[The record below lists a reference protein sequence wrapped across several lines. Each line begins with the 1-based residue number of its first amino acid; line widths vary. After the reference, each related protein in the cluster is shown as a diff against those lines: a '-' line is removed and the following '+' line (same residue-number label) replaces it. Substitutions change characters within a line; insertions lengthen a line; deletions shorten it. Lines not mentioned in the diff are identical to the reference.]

1 MGLAAG
7 GSGDNGGRRFLGGS
21 SGLDQINVTPF
32 VDVVLVLLIIFMVT
46 APFAV
51 SGVNIDLPRNNT
63 DSITAVKDPVVVS
76 ITSKGDFYFGD
87 ERVVAEQLL
96 PTLKRVAEL
105 QKTDTKSMYIRADQQ
120 VPYGTVMR
128 AMEAAK
134 QAGFSRIGMMGKTA
148 K

>member
-1 MGLAAG
+1 MGMAG
-7 GSGDNGGRRFLGGS
+7 GDAGQGGRRFLGGS

-63 DSITAVKDPVVVS
+63 GSITAIKDPVVVS
-76 ITSKGDFYFGD
+76 VSSKGEFFFGE
-87 ERVVAEQLL
+87 ERVSQDQLL
-96 PTLKRVAEL
+96 PTLKRIAEL
-105 QKTDTKSMYIRADQQ
+105 QKAEVKAIYIRADQS

-134 QAGFSRIGMMGKTA
+134 QAGFGRIGMMGKTSQ
-148 K
+148 

>member
-1 MGLAAG
+1 MGMMG
-7 GSGDNGGRRFLGGS
+7 GDSSTGNRRFLGGTA
-21 SGLDQINVTPF
+21 GLDQINVTPF

-76 ITSKGDFYFGD
+76 ITSKGAYYFGD
-87 ERVVAEQLL
+87 QEVSEEQLV

-105 QKTDTKSMYIRADQQ
+105 QKGDVKSMYIRADQK

-134 QAGFSRIGMMGKTA
+134 LAGFSRIGMMGKTS

>member
-1 MGLAAG
+1 MGFA
-7 GSGDNGGRRFLGGS
+7 SGDTGKGRGRFFGGS

-63 DSITAVKDPVVVS
+63 DSIASVRDPVIVS
-76 ITSKGDFYFGD
+76 ISSREEFFLGEEK
-87 ERVVAEQLL
+87 VAQDQLVT
-96 PTLKRVAEL
+96 TLKRLAEM
-105 QKTDTKSMYIRADQQ
+105 QKSDAKAVYIRGDRTAQ
-120 VPYGTVMR
+120 YGAIMQ

-134 QAGFSRIGMMGKTA
+134 LAGFTRIGMMGKTS

>member
-1 MGLAAG
+1 MGFA
-7 GSGDNGGRRFLGGS
+7 SGDTGKGRGRFFGGS

-46 APFAV
+46 APFAI

-63 DSITAVKDPVVVS
+63 DSIASVRDPVIVS
-76 ITSKGDFYFGD
+76 ISSREEFFLGEEK
-87 ERVVAEQLL
+87 VAPDQLVA
-96 PTLKRVAEL
+96 TLKRLAEM
-105 QKTDTKSMYIRADQQ
+105 QKSDAKAVYIRGDRTAQ
-120 VPYGTVMR
+120 YGAIMQ

-134 QAGFSRIGMMGKTA
+134 LAGFTRIGMMGKTS